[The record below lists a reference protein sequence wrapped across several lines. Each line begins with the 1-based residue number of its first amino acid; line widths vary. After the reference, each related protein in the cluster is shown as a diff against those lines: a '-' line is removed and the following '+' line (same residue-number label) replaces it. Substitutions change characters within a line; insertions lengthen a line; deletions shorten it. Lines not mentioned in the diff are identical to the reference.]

1 MKRIKNVVEN
11 VVEIL
16 NTQEKNILNVIAE
29 NPKITQKQ
37 MAEQLKITTRQIS
50 RILKDLKEKKIIE
63 RIGSDRKGYWKIK
76 NLN

>member
-1 MKRIKNVVEN
+1 MKRIKN

-29 NPKITQKQ
+29 NPKITQKR
-37 MAEQLKITTRQIS
+37 MAEQLKIITRQIS

-76 NLN
+76 N